1 MLVGPLLGRGAP
13 RCFMK
18 KWVIRF
24 CCGWPMIPVSGWL
37 PAVYPRA
44 REAREAPGGGLF
56 EAESDESKKVVNQV
70 EIVSD
75 THDR

>member
-1 MLVGPLLGRGAP
+1 MLVGTLLGCGAP

-24 CCGWPMIPVSGWL
+24 CCGRPMIPVSGWL

-44 REAREAPGGGLF
+44 HEAREAPGGGLF
-56 EAESDESKKVVNQV
+56 EAESGESKKVVIQV

>member
-1 MLVGPLLGRGAP
+1 MLVGTLLGRGAP

-24 CCGWPMIPVSGWL
+24 CCGWPMIPVSGSL
-37 PAVYPRA
+37 PALYPRA

-56 EAESDESKKVVNQV
+56 GVESSELKKVDIQF

-75 THDR
+75 THAR